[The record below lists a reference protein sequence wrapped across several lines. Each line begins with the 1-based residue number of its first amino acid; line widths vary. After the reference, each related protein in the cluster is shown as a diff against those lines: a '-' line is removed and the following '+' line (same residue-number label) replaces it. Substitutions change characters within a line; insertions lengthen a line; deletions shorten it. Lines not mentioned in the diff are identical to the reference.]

1 MNEDIKELTTIV
13 KAMAKDLSDVKET
26 VGVMQGDI
34 GIMQKDIG
42 NLKVENEKI
51 SKKLKYIDRKFSDKI
66 KKVDSK
72 FTAITGKINIKLSD
86 MQEDIKYL
94 KLQPYYANSRL
105 SFLEGQQE
113 ITDKRLKILE
123 SKYA

>member
-13 KAMAKDLSDVKET
+13 KAMAKDLSDVKKT
-26 VGVMQGDI
+26 IGIMQGDI
-34 GIMQKDIG
+34 GK
-42 NLKVENEKI
+42 LKVENEKI

-86 MQEDIKYL
+86 MQEDINYL
-94 KLQPYYANSRL
+94 KLQPYYADSRL